1 MKLAVQLV
9 MGMCL
14 AVGTAALAAPAAAPA
29 APAAANAASH
39 VQAVQE
45 LMAAMQTEKMMR
57 TTASNSRYASEAQRK
72 SVFDKLGKVAPAVI
86 YQRLAAPVAK
96 VVSAETATEMTRFYN
111 SPYGQKVLHQK
122 YNSGP
127 SMMMGQE
134 PKVTPTE
141 KKELK
146 RPEYVKASKA
156 LAEAEPAIEHETF
169 VLLQAI
175 IKQ

>member
-1 MKLAVQLV
+1 MKLAVHLV
-9 MGMCL
+9 IGMSL
-14 AVGTAALAAPAAAPA
+14 VVGSAAFAATPAPA
-29 APAAANAASH
+29 APATALAATH
-39 VQAVQE
+39 VKAVQD

-57 TTASNSRYASEAQRK
+57 STASNSRYASEAQRK
-72 SVFDKLGKVAPAVI
+72 SVFDKLGKVAPAEI
-86 YQRLAAPVAK
+86 HLRLAAPVARL
-96 VVSAETATEMTRFYN
+96 VSAETATEMTRFYN
-111 SPYGQKVLHQK
+111 SSYGQKVLHLK

-127 SMMMGQE
+127 GMLGQE
-134 PKVTPTE
+134 PKLTPAE

-146 RPEYVKASKA
+146 RPEYLKASKA